1 MRRIRILLVDDHAL
15 VREGIRMILAAQD
28 EIEVVGE
35 ASDGGQAVELAASL
49 RPDIV
54 LMDLDMPGVDGLE
67 ATLRIKRECPKV
79 QVLALTVHDSDD
91 YFFRVLAAG
100 ASGYVLKGAN
110 SSELLAALKAAHQG
124 EIFLLPSLTK
134 RLVKD
139 YLRRVKSGEESSS
152 YDRLTERE
160 QQVLRLV
167 AAGRTNQ
174 EIATALTITPSTV
187 QTHCANIMEKLD
199 MHSLAALMHYAYL
212 RGLIGEADT

>member
-54 LMDLDMPGVDGLE
+54 LMDLDRPGVDGLE

-199 MHSLAALMHYAYL
+199 LHSRAALMHYAYR